1 MRGYSEQHPILGSAL
16 SLVCEKM
23 SFNAIPVDDVD
34 CRQLSRRQWAEN
46 EQVERFCHSVH
57 SQKQTTLVGGWLT
70 YASCII
76 AWWGNHDKIHDIGQ
90 SALFQVTSPFV
101 LAVTADSVV

>member
-1 MRGYSEQHPILGSAL
+1 MSENVI
-16 SLVCEKM
+16 
-23 SFNAIPVDDVD
+23 NAIPVDDVD

-46 EQVERFCHSVH
+46 EQVPRFCHSVH
-57 SQKQTTLVGGWLT
+57 SQEQTTLVGGWLT